1 MTVGNASTSAAPD
14 PSDGTGFHR
23 ISQTLIYQ
31 GRVFALHDE
40 VYESPDGERFDRQI
54 VRHSG
59 AVAVVPLHE
68 DGTVT
73 LIRQYRPSV
82 GRRLLEIPAGL
93 LDVPGELHLEAARR
107 ELREEAGYTAGSML
121 ELCACVPAPGLA
133 DERVTIFLAKELTFV
148 GTELKGAEEQDI
160 TYERVPLAACHAMIA
175 AGSIIDAKTSLALLM
190 AERNVATHG

>member
-1 MTVGNASTSAAPD
+1 MTARNVSTSAAPD
-14 PSDGTGFHR
+14 PSAGTGFR
-23 ISQTLIYQ
+23 RVSQTTIYQ
-31 GRVFALHDE
+31 GRVFALLDE
-40 VYESPDGERFDRQI
+40 VYESPAGDRFDRQI

-59 AVAVVPLHE
+59 AVAVVPLHQ

-93 LDVPGELHLEAARR
+93 LDVPGELHLDAARR
-107 ELREEAGYTAGSML
+107 ELREEAGYTAGSME

-133 DERVTIFLAKELTFV
+133 DERVMIFLARELTFV
-148 GTELKGAEEQDI
+148 GTELIGAEEQDI

-175 AGSIIDAKTSLALLM
+175 EGSIIDAKTSLGLLM
-190 AERNVATHG
+190 AERSVAAHG